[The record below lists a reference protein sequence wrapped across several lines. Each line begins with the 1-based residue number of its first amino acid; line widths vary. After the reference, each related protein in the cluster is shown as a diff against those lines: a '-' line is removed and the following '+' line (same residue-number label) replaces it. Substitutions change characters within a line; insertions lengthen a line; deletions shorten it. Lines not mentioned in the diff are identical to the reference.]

1 MSNQTNRPPRPP
13 PLQTNVRHARPGSSR
28 SNNSRMS
35 TSLSQASPASADSAS
50 TYEHPPDEAMLMPR
64 FMLRNAISDIES
76 AARALQIAT
85 SSNERAMNT
94 LMLALAC
101 NDDRSH
107 AARTAY
113 NLPNSPTLSSI
124 SFLNTPISSIYS
136 PPPYWRDALPQEPMT
151 LTFGI
156 ELEHVFAFYM
166 NPGDSF
172 EWMGSS
178 FEDRDCGGN
187 HEDGPSS
194 RVLGADIAGPVS
206 PPRSRL
212 GQPCCTMPVA
222 LSVLHQAGLNGVI
235 NGSGYA
241 SWSLDKDL
249 SIRYSADLCSDLPGK
264 VDLATEEYW
273 MQGRHELVSRVL
285 TAPDKL
291 TFGTFKSSSAM
302 QEVEEYLEAIHG
314 TSTDPWGSF
323 VNKSCGFHVHVARSR
338 ASPDSDEMLPLPV
351 LQHLAYLLVQ
361 FEELI
366 TALHEPER
374 RSRGDGDSLFVA
386 SNLMGLR
393 RSEHLC
399 RRIDELNLATAQKK
413 IFSKDMT
420 AQRLAKMMDTE
431 FRAEDREG
439 NSFSTGRLTRYKFV
453 NFQRLTQTGEAK
465 TIEFREHKG
474 TVGFDEISH
483 WVHFILSLVRAAERM
498 AKDPTGPH
506 SPMSPRE
513 HMSFRRQQ
521 AAKCTIRCAKL
532 RDEFERLLEL
542 LEFDDETRWYW
553 RLRFVQLNP
562 AEVLQV
568 EQDENGVERI
578 AEDGRCPA
586 CAQDDEDRQM
596 FADREQ
602 FSARPS
608 SSGSAMSLGSSP

>member
-1 MSNQTNRPPRPP
+1 
-13 PLQTNVRHARPGSSR
+13 
-28 SNNSRMS
+28 
-35 TSLSQASPASADSAS
+35 
-50 TYEHPPDEAMLMPR
+50 
-64 FMLRNAISDIES
+64 
-76 AARALQIAT
+76 
-85 SSNERAMNT
+85 
-94 LMLALAC
+94 
-101 NDDRSH
+101 
-107 AARTAY
+107 
-113 NLPNSPTLSSI
+113 
-124 SFLNTPISSIYS
+124 
-136 PPPYWRDALPQEPMT
+136 
-151 LTFGI
+151 
-156 ELEHVFAFYM
+156 
-166 NPGDSF
+166 
-172 EWMGSS
+172 
-178 FEDRDCGGN
+178 
-187 HEDGPSS
+187 
-194 RVLGADIAGPVS
+194 
-206 PPRSRL
+206 
-212 GQPCCTMPVA
+212 
-222 LSVLHQAGLNGVI
+222 
-235 NGSGYA
+235 
-241 SWSLDKDL
+241 
-249 SIRYSADLCSDLPGK
+249 
-264 VDLATEEYW
+264 

-302 QEVEEYLEAIHG
+302 QEVEDYLEAIHG

-399 RRIDELNLATAQKK
+399 RRIDELDLATAQKK

-420 AQRLAKMMDTE
+420 AHRLAKMMDTE

-465 TIEFREHKG
+465 TIEFRQHKG
-474 TVGFDEISH
+474 TVDFDEISH

-498 AKDPTGPH
+498 VKDSTGLH

-521 AAKCTIRCAKL
+521 AAKYTIRCAKL

-578 AEDGRCPA
+578 ADDGRCPA